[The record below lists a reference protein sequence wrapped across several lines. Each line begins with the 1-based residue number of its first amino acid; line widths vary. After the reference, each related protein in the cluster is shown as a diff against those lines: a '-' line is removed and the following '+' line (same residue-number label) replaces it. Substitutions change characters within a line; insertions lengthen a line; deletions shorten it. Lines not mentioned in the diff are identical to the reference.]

1 MARNEE
7 KAQAMLNRWVSMKR
21 MLANPVE
28 KRPALASQCDSLTDC
43 EKWRGQIIK
52 EISKKVQEIQNAGL
66 GEHKIRDL
74 NDEINKLIREKG
86 HWEDRIKEL
95 GGADY
100 KKYGPKVLDSQGME
114 LPGSGGYK
122 YFGAAKD
129 LPGVRELF
137 QTDVPNAP
145 RRDKMDVYRNINYE
159 YYGMRDEENQDM
171 LDEEAAYE
179 KKVFER
185 NLERWID
192 ENKDYIKDRLKKVA
206 NPTRQQILDLVDDET
221 YEEFR
226 KKHQTNEALYKNYKN
241 ETKEDELKKQI
252 ELRKKALLTQYFP
265 KEDEDEEE
273 YITKKITMS
282 AEETV

>member
-21 MLANPVE
+21 MMANPIE
-28 KRPALASQCDSLTDC
+28 KRPALASQCDSLNDC
-43 EKWRGQIIK
+43 EKWRTQIIK

-100 KKYGPKVLDSQGME
+100 KQFGPKVLDSQGME

-145 RRDKMDVYRNINYE
+145 RKNRADLYKNINYE
-159 YYGMRDEENQDM
+159 YYGLRDEENQDM
-171 LDEEAAYE
+171 LEEEAAYE
-179 KKVFER
+179 KRKYEET
-185 NLERWID
+185 LESWID
-192 ENKDYIKDRLKKVA
+192 ENAEYIKERLKGAKA
-206 NPTRQQILDLVDDET
+206 TKQQILDLVDDET
-221 YEEFR
+221 YEEF
-226 KKHQTNEALYKNYKN
+226 KQKHQTKEALYKNYKN
-241 ETKEDELKKQI
+241 ETKEDEMKKQI
-252 ELRKKALLTQYFP
+252 EARKKGLLEKYFP
-265 KEDEDEEE
+265 KEEEDEEE
-273 YITKKITMS
+273 YVTKKITQA
-282 AEETV
+282 AEETA